1 MVYRQSAS
9 RFLYLLADALHH
21 VVEIFA
27 VFEASLVGLTALLF
41 EVRVAFGVSPS
52 LDKELVSP
60 FYGSSH
66 LEYQAQEEQTNFIP
80 QLHELTKYL

>member
-1 MVYRQSAS
+1 MVYRQGAS
-9 RFLYLLADALHH
+9 RFLHFLTDTLHH
-21 VVEIFA
+21 VVEISAF
-27 VFEASLVGLTALLF
+27 FDASLVGLTALLF

-52 LDKELVSP
+52 LVQELVSP

-66 LEYQAQEEQTNFIP
+66 LEYQAREEQTDFIP